1 MTQLPPPSHLAL
13 LLLLITL
20 TLHLTTSTVSAQPH
34 VTHSK
39 SISDP
44 PPIDQ
49 TGTVAV
55 DWDAGSDQVYC
66 IGEAGFV
73 DLPMYC
79 RVNVT
84 FKAPFVPLTG
94 ESMSPVVFTTARTRI
109 TNPTSSIYPVLS
121 TTVLKV
127 CEEYFTVLINTFE
140 AGGSTS
146 SLTSVSLVLDYFAY
160 DPRRSQD
167 KSGDYTQFG
176 SFPMVPRPTVTTLP
190 ASALIQFD
198 KPFDNIPV
206 VFAQA
211 RLNKVNTQLYSFL
224 VTVTHIT
231 EEYMELSFVCSDY
244 IYISPFDETQFSS
257 SSSSSPKFVTGPL
270 DDDPTYACVW
280 TEIFDIDWRAWPQNH
295 TAMVNGTEVITA
307 GGSPIH
313 ELTLFTE
320 PPTTQAVT
328 TKFYEFENSNISFT
342 KEAPPGMLGM
352 VYLDTPTTS
361 NWNEV
366 FALSLGI
373 DTGESTDGFYFQ
385 VASGLKDS
393 WDFNLKMAW
402 FAWDGTGTNCLSNED
417 QVICN
422 GHGFCPDKQNNNANK
437 TPCECD
443 ANWAGMGCTECSYK
457 YATDKC
463 TACDG
468 YYKGIDNSTGKPNNV
483 EIVCSGHGTCSN
495 GTGGDGHCTCD
506 PGGYTGTGC
515 TQCNN
520 SAGWYGHAGEPYFQE
535 CQKCPYSAPVLR
547 ARTPPLSCPGKC
559 HDHGECEYFLYGEN
573 ETETAVCMCEANYD
587 PASNC
592 ATCLP
597 DFFGD
602 YCCARGTDGEGCAKC
617 APLYIQTDV
626 AGPCEMCNPNSEPNE
641 DKTACVCNINYIA
654 DDPDGTFP
662 NCEKQVP
669 EWLIITSA
677 SSAVFIIGMVC
688 GCWYYRK
695 NRLRK
700 KLELHKLDVLSE
712 RLLARNPQ
720 LEGMEQAFRTMTSDA
735 ADWLIHFDE
744 IELGGV
750 VGSGTSAHVF
760 RGWYSDQAVAVKRL
774 HSIRWDAKEFE
785 AFFTQE
791 AGLIARLHHPNVVR
805 FYGVCYQDDHFYI
818 VTEFCHENLSQ
829 ALRRLK
835 SELKGPLPPNLAFKL
850 AYQIAKG
857 MLYLHSKN
865 VIHRD
870 LKPENILLDDKGDVK
885 MCDFGLSRLT
895 TNDVEMTQQ
904 VGTPAYMAPEMA
916 GVGDT
921 GSDEDEEEP
930 RISIGKPVDVY
941 SYGIL
946 LWTLWTQKLPYS
958 DLRVKNPFQL
968 MVKVTN
974 GYRPPIPKEMP
985 TILQSLMQKCWAG
998 DPTTRPT
1005 FVQVVEEIREYMK
1018 AEGNNSSIY
1027 KSGSSAIFG
1036 SHSGSQGKHG
1046 SASPND
1052 HFLVSPN
1059 VRGSQPPDN
1068 AMSPPTLGLHPSSA
1082 SKKKSGVSRAEFPKK
1097 DEELNG
1103 VVDGNEDDKLK
1114 ARGSQPG

>member
-1 MTQLPPPSHLAL
+1 
-13 LLLLITL
+13 
-20 TLHLTTSTVSAQPH
+20 
-34 VTHSK
+34 
-39 SISDP
+39 
-44 PPIDQ
+44 
-49 TGTVAV
+49 
-55 DWDAGSDQVYC
+55 
-66 IGEAGFV
+66 
-73 DLPMYC
+73 
-79 RVNVT
+79 
-84 FKAPFVPLTG
+84 
-94 ESMSPVVFTTARTRI
+94 
-109 TNPTSSIYPVLS
+109 
-121 TTVLKV
+121 
-127 CEEYFTVLINTFE
+127 
-140 AGGSTS
+140 
-146 SLTSVSLVLDYFAY
+146 
-160 DPRRSQD
+160 
-167 KSGDYTQFG
+167 
-176 SFPMVPRPTVTTLP
+176 
-190 ASALIQFD
+190 
-198 KPFDNIPV
+198 
-206 VFAQA
+206 
-211 RLNKVNTQLYSFL
+211 
-224 VTVTHIT
+224 
-231 EEYMELSFVCSDY
+231 MELSFVCNDY
-244 IYISPFDETQFSS
+244 VYISPYEEETHWTR
-257 SSSSSPKFVTGPL
+257 KEVEGL
-270 DDDPTYACVW
+270 GVDNVGDDPEYDCTW

-295 TAMVNGTEVITA
+295 TSMVNGTEMTTD
-307 GGSPIH
+307 GGDPIH
-313 ELTLFTE
+313 KLTLFPE
-320 PPTTQAVT
+320 PPSNIVSTTE
-328 TKFYEFENSNISFT
+328 FYEFANSNISFNN
-342 KEAPPGMLGM
+342 EAPPGMLGM
-352 VYLDTPTTS
+352 VYLDTPVTS
-361 NWNEV
+361 NWNQV

-373 DTGESTDGFYFQ
+373 DTGASKEGFYFQ

-422 GHGFCPDKQNNNANK
+422 GHGFCPDNQDYNANK
-437 TPCECD
+437 TKCECD
-443 ANWAGMGCTECSYK
+443 ANWSGYGCTECSPK
-457 YATDKC
+457 YATEKC

-468 YYKGIDNSTGKPNNV
+468 YFKGVDNSTGKPQNV
-483 EIVCSGHGTCSN
+483 EFVCSGHGTCSN
-495 GTGGDGHCTCD
+495 GTAGTGHCTCD
-506 PGGYTGTGC
+506 AGGYTGVGC
-515 TQCNN
+515 ADCNV
-520 SAGWYGHAGEPYFQE
+520 SEGWYGHAGEPYFQE
-535 CQKCPYSAPVLR
+535 CQKCPYAGTLSGEVCNGESAGTCELQEADNPDSWGCTCH
-547 ARTPPLSCPGKC
+547 ANFTGGNCTMCATGFSGSSCQLSCPGKC
-559 HDHGECEYFLYGEN
+559 HDHGECDYYVFGFGEN
-573 ETETAVCMCEANYD
+573 QTETPYCLCDSNYD
-587 PASNC
+587 PDSNC
-592 ATCLP
+592 ESCMP
-597 DFFGD
+597 GYFGA
-602 YCCARGTDGEGCAKC
+602 YCCERGTDGEGCSEC
-617 APLYIQTDV
+617 AATYIISEDS
-626 AGPCEMCNPNSEPNE
+626 GKCEMCNPDSTPNE
-641 DKTACVCNINYIA
+641 EKTACVCNVNYIA
-654 DDPDGTFP
+654 DDSDATFP

-669 EWLIITSA
+669 EWLIITSV
-677 SSAVFIIGMVC
+677 SSAGLLVGMIC
-688 GCWYYRK
+688 GCWFYRK
-695 NRLRK
+695 NRMRK

-818 VTEFCHENLSQ
+818 VTEYCHENLSQ

-885 MCDFGLSRLT
+885 LCDFGLSRLT

-930 RISIGKPVDVY
+930 KLSIGKPVDVY

-1018 AEGNNSSIY
+1018 AEGNTSSIY

-1036 SHSGSQGKHG
+1036 SHTGSKHG

-1059 VRGSQPPDN
+1059 VRGMSQPDN
-1068 AMSPPTLGLHPSSA
+1068 AVSPPALGLHPSSA
-1082 SKKKSGVSRAEFPKK
+1082 SKKKEKSGVSRAEFPKK
-1097 DEELNG
+1097 EEELNG
-1103 VVDGNEDDKLK
+1103 VVDERRNETENKDDRLK
-1114 ARGSQPG
+1114 ARTSFPPG